1 MDLIDEEEAEEE
13 AEDHDGP
20 TFSGNLP
27 NVFDEIKGGS
37 IKRSANLC
45 RGCGEKGHYV
55 VKCRKRQVER
65 ILGHLGVCPMSP
77 AVVQKGLSVLC
88 LPMFCM
94 CKLLKSFLFI

>member
-37 IKRSANLC
+37 IK
-45 RGCGEKGHYV
+45 
-55 VKCRKRQVER
+55 
-65 ILGHLGVCPMSP
+65 
-77 AVVQKGLSVLC
+77 
-88 LPMFCM
+88 
-94 CKLLKSFLFI
+94 